1 MEFYMLLKNKV
12 ALITGAGGGIGRETA
27 LAIAK
32 EGAMVILLGGR
43 NKDKLNQTANAIES
57 AGGKCVA
64 VSGDLTDLKSL
75 NKAFEIAVN
84 GIDKIDIL
92 INNAGVAHNTKVE
105 DVTESQFDSIMN
117 VNVKVPYF
125 LTQKTLPYLKKSDSA
140 TVINIASVVAHA
152 GYENQSV
159 YTASKHAL
167 LGFTKSLAVELHKEN
182 IRVHAISPG
191 GVYTDMIKVS
201 RPDLSSDGMIMPQ
214 DIVDIIMFIL
224 THRTNAVI
232 DEILVHRVGKQPFLV

>member
-1 MEFYMLLKNKV
+1 MQLKDKV
-12 ALITGAGGGIGRETA
+12 ALVTGAGGGIGRETA
-27 LAIAK
+27 IALA
-32 EGAMVILLGGR
+32 EQGAFVILFGGR
-43 NKDKLNQTANAIES
+43 NAEKLNDTAKHIENI
-57 AGGKCVA
+57 GGKCKV
-64 VSGDLTDLKSL
+64 VLGDLTDTTVLESCFST
-75 NKAFEIAVN
+75 AMN

-92 INNAGVAHNTKVE
+92 INNAGVAHNTPVE
-105 DVTESQFDSIMN
+105 KVTEKQFDDIMKI
-117 VNVKVPYF
+117 NVKVPYF
-125 LTQKTLPYLKKSDSA
+125 LIQKALPYVRKSSGA
-140 TVINIASVVAHA
+140 SIINIASVVAHA

-167 LGFTKSLAVELHKEN
+167 LGFTKSLALELHKED

-201 RPDLSSDGMIMPQ
+201 RPDLTSDGMIMPK
-214 DIVDIIMFIL
+214 DIVDIIMFLL